1 MKIVVVDCKRNE
13 VLKVKVELSE
23 LMFLVVPEIINP
35 KFNYMRYRLMDIRK
49 KFMNMYLQ
57 DKSNYAY
64 YEGQIYKE
72 MKEVIIKE
80 METIYRTEGIMYY
93 TS

>member
-80 METIYRTEGIMYY
+80 MENIYRTEGIMYY
-93 TS
+93 TI

>member
-64 YEGQIYKE
+64 YEGQLYKE

-80 METIYRTEGIMYY
+80 MENIYRTEGIMYY
-93 TS
+93 TR

>member
-23 LMFLVVPEIINP
+23 LIFLVVPEIINP

-80 METIYRTEGIMYY
+80 MENIYRTEGIMYY
-93 TS
+93 TR

>member
-13 VLKVKVELSE
+13 VLKVKVEVSE

-57 DKSNYAY
+57 DKSKYAY

-72 MKEVIIKE
+72 MKEVRIKE
-80 METIYRTEGIMYY
+80 MENIYRTEGIMYY

>member
-93 TS
+93 TR

>member
-80 METIYRTEGIMYY
+80 MENIYRTEGIMYY

>member
-13 VLKVKVELSE
+13 VLKIKVELSE

-35 KFNYMRYRLMDIRK
+35 KFNYIRYRLMDIRK

>member
-35 KFNYMRYRLMDIRK
+35 KFNYIRYRLMDIRK

-64 YEGQIYKE
+64 YEGQVYKE

-80 METIYRTEGIMYY
+80 METIYKTEGTMYY

>member
-80 METIYRTEGIMYY
+80 MENIYRTEGIMYY
-93 TS
+93 TR